1 MYKDSFKEMFE
12 CIKDASFTNM
22 TCSDDLYAFGG
33 KLYLVDRRKIYGSN
47 NPRIF
52 VNYSDYLVYA
62 KANNCTIV
70 TQSNIKKFPVH
81 HKKAMNL
88 IDDPTESYLKQCN
101 KKVAIFMDKAG
112 NNYNNHNHNEVSE
125 RVYSSALN
133 YKYDND
139 VEKCM
144 LDMILSEHE

>member
-12 CIKDASFTNM
+12 CIKDVSFVDM

-33 KLYLVDRRKIYGSN
+33 KLYLVDRRKIYGSS

-62 KANNCTIV
+62 KTNNCKIV
-70 TQSNIKKFPVH
+70 DQRNIKTLPVK
-81 HKKAMNL
+81 HKKALDL
-88 IDDPTESYLKQCN
+88 IDDSTESYLKQCN
-101 KKVAIFMDKAG
+101 KKVAILMDKAG
-112 NNYNNHNHNEVSE
+112 NNYNNHNEMSE

-133 YKYDND
+133 YRYDND

-144 LDMILSEHE
+144 LDMILSEH